1 MIEDDDGLSEADLK
15 AALDALSAAQRRAV
29 ESGRTIVLVEN
40 GKLVRKGPQE
50 YTVLRELPPRQ
61 VVSSRTSDVESRAAS
76 K

>member
-1 MIEDDDGLSEADLK
+1 MIEDDDGLSDADVK
-15 AALDALSAAQRRAV
+15 AALEALSAAQRRAT
-29 ESGRTIVLVEN
+29 ELGRTVVLVEN

-61 VVSSRTSDVESRAAS
+61 IVPKTNGVDPRAAS